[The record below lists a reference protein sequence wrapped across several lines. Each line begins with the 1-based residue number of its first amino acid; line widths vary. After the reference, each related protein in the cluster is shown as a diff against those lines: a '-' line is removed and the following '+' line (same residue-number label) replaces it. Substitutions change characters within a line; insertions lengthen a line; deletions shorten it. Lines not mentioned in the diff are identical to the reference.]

1 MVIGNGLIGKGM
13 SLFTYEN
20 DILIF
25 ASGVSNSKETRSS
38 EYTREFDLLKSFIG
52 TDKKLVYFSTCSVLY
67 DCIDPTQYIQHKKFM
82 EDFISCNFK
91 DYLIFRLPNVVGT
104 STNEHTSFN
113 FFRKMIL
120 DNLEIKVEEK
130 TTRYFIDI
138 EDVVESLTPII
149 LSKSQNSKTFNVC
162 FNTKIGVI
170 DFINIMAKELEK
182 DPRIILLNQGCSL
195 NIDNKN
201 FLELVDEKFRSIGP
215 DYNYKIIKKY
225 S

>member
-1 MVIGNGLIGKGM
+1 
-13 SLFTYEN
+13 
-20 DILIF
+20 
-25 ASGVSNSKETRSS
+25 
-38 EYTREFDLLKSFIG
+38 
-52 TDKKLVYFSTCSVLY
+52 
-67 DCIDPTQYIQHKKFM
+67 
-82 EDFISCNFK
+82 
-91 DYLIFRLPNVVGT
+91 
-104 STNEHTSFN
+104 
-113 FFRKMIL
+113 MIL